1 VNFIHDKYYFGSFLG
16 TGSEIPLNAIEI
28 SHIVAL
34 METKQLFKTL
44 KLDLIQ
50 VVESEKIKNFILHG
64 IETSEKQ
71 LEKLGSF

>member
-1 VNFIHDKYYFGSFLG
+1 
-16 TGSEIPLNAIEI
+16 
-28 SHIVAL
+28 